1 VQSPPDGPLRGAPI
15 KYKTTVQP
23 EWPVFPACFIS
34 LTAASLARERAAH
47 ARASPPRG
55 RSDGR
60 HPVKVPASLP
70 PPWQGKQRDK
80 RSPARERARTRTCS
94 RKPIKACHGGHEV
107 SRHSFPVFS
116 NCHPGPCG
124 LKVHHEIRDPKAL
137 CASKNEASKAHSL
150 GALLNS
156 DSATRRS
163 AESSPKDTQCAT
175 SANHKRCWTLGTR
188 PRVTR
193 GRIPEAPPHHSPPAA
208 AQDFASSKIA
218 SA

>member
-1 VQSPPDGPLRGAPI
+1 
-15 KYKTTVQP
+15 
-23 EWPVFPACFIS
+23 VFPACFFS
-34 LTAASLARERAAH
+34 SREPRLREAAAH

-60 HPVKVPASLP
+60 HPVKVSASLP
-70 PPWQGKQRDK
+70 PPWQHKIL
-80 RSPARERARTRTCS
+80 RSAKSSVRERARTRTCS
-94 RKPIKACHGGHEV
+94 RKPIKACHGGW
-107 SRHSFPVFS
+107 RFPGTAFPFLS

-163 AESSPKDTQCAT
+163 AGLCPKDTRRAT